1 MIFEAMIN
9 DTYANSQRCNFVDNG
24 STVLKVVSY
33 SYQIIFEIHIE
44 CSPTVANSRFQ
55 ILSKL
60 LRNHCIDYFW
70 TLLTYLSPFII
81 ENVIKNAKQPTRYLL
96 LCRRNLKNIV
106 ACCNHYQ
113 SQMLTTQLDIT
124 FTRDQQEVYCKFR
137 FFTHSFVYKL
147 MFTYWKCLNHYV
159 FSHDGKNLMNV

>member
-1 MIFEAMIN
+1 MTSMIFEAMIN
-9 DTYANSQRCNFVDNG
+9 DTYANSQRCNFVENCL
-24 STVLKVVSY
+24 TVFEVVSY
-33 SYQIIFEIHIE
+33 SYQILFEIRIE

-70 TLLTYLSPFII
+70 TPHSYLSHFII
-81 ENVIKNAKQPTRYLL
+81 ETVIKNAKQPTRYLL

-137 FFTHSFVYKL
+137 SFTHSFVHIL
-147 MFTYWKCLNHYV
+147 MFTYLK
-159 FSHDGKNLMNV
+159 